1 MSRHRPLFGFPE
13 SVNAFKF
20 YDGDSVEVQDWDET
34 GPFVGQFHGKSW
46 NVRLKGIDAPEI
58 SHNVG
63 GGVSSGKLSRVAW
76 KPGIS

>member
-1 MSRHRPLFGFPE
+1 MSRHRPLFGFSE

-20 YDGDSVEVQDWDET
+20 YDGDSVQVQDWDET
-34 GPFVGQFHGKSW
+34 GPFVGPFHGKSW

-63 GGVSSGKLSRVAW
+63 GGAAFHHES
-76 KPGIS
+76 